1 MDKFPDG
8 STVATF
14 LLIPGAG
21 GSSWDFHRL
30 VPVLAERG
38 HTAIAVDLPAA
49 DPAAGL
55 AEYTDAA
62 ITALGAHRDD
72 PQLVVLGE
80 SLGGFTAPLVAAKVG
95 AALIVLL
102 NPMVPAPGET
112 AGEWWGNTGSAQ
124 ARTEQAIAEGRDPEF
139 DMVRDFFHD
148 VPAEVAEQALADLPT
163 QSDGPFGD
171 PWPLPAWPDVPTKV
185 IQGRDDR
192 FFPLEFQR
200 RVVRERLGLTVDD
213 IPGGHV
219 AAVSQPVAIA
229 DLLESYLR

>member
-1 MDKFPDG
+1 M
-8 STVATF
+8 ATF

-30 VPVLAERG
+30 VPVLSERD

-49 DPAAGL
+49 DPEAGL

-72 PQLVVLGE
+72 PELVVLGE

-102 NPMVPAPGET
+102 NPMVPVPGET
-112 AGEWWGNTGSAQ
+112 AGEWWGNTGSGQ
-124 ARTEQAIAEGRDPEF
+124 ARIDKAIKDGRDPEF
-139 DMVRDFFHD
+139 DVVRDFFHD
-148 VPAEVAEQALADLPT
+148 IPADITEQALADPNT
-163 QSDGPFGD
+163 QSDGPFAD
-171 PWPLPAWPDVPTKV
+171 PWPLPAWPDIPTKV

-200 RVVRERLGLTVDD
+200 RVVADRLGLTVDD

-219 AAVSQPVAIA
+219 AAVSRPVEIA
-229 DLLESYLR
+229 DRLESYLR